1 MTISDFLTFVGIV
14 VSIVFGFIITRF
26 CSIRDTRTRV
36 IKDYYIEQLK
46 QLKGRVDTFYHRIT
60 FGKLSARKIVAWNDH
75 IQMDVKNLDN
85 SVRSTLDIQMDNF
98 CDILDHY
105 YSEITNW
112 EDYNDKFSSSR
123 YIPNNVCR
131 ERLSEIKYEID
142 VFLNNYI
149 QHINQANNY
158 SILKIQYNRIRQS
171 MNFYISKG
179 GKFPFIHAI
188 WERIEKHI
196 WDILILIALI
206 VGILYLLSNI
216 KNEKDENIAQ
226 PLNEISSKQDSIY
239 KAIQL
244 FIDKYEPINV
254 NTKTFNNSAF
264 FNADKVD
271 SVHIKLYQE
280 K

>member
-1 MTISDFLTFVGIV
+1 MTISDFLTFIGIV

-26 CSIRDTRTRV
+26 CSIRDARTRV

-46 QLKGRVDTFYHRIT
+46 QFKGRVDTFYHRIT

-85 SVRSTLDIQMDNF
+85 SVRATLDIQMENF
-98 CDILDHY
+98 CDILDRY
-105 YSEITNW
+105 YAEITNW
-112 EDYNDKFSSSR
+112 EDYNDKFSDPR
-123 YIPNNVCR
+123 YIPNNICR

-158 SILKIQYNRIRQS
+158 SILKIQYDRINQS
-171 MNFYISKG
+171 WRHYKKM
-179 GKFPFIHAI
+179 GKNIPFIRAI
-188 WERIEKHI
+188 LERIEKHI
-196 WDILILIALI
+196 WELLISSLTI
-206 VGILYLLSNI
+206 VGIIYLLFHLEKES
-216 KNEKDENIAQ
+216 KNDLVE
-226 PLNEISSKQDSIY
+226 PLKEISAKQDSIC
-239 KAIQL
+239 KSIRS
-244 FIDKYEPINV
+244 FETKYEPIKI
-254 NTKTFNNSAF
+254 NTKTFTKSAF
-264 FNADKVD
+264 FNANKVD